1 MVIDTDNP
9 ITGVARELGFRA
21 ELLGKVGLSQIKTHR
36 IGNEELGHELM
47 WQVGAASQKVTELK
61 IANEFM

>member
-9 ITGVARELGFRA
+9 ITDVARELGFRA
-21 ELLGKVGLSQIKTHR
+21 ELLGKVGLSRIRTHR
-36 IGNEELGHELM
+36 IGNEELGHELI
-47 WQVGAASQKVTELK
+47 WQVGAASKKFTGLK